1 MENQLEL
8 LADVHRDRVTSKPIG
23 ELGLAGGDPSLGYAP
38 QATTN
43 VAKITRRRLFIF
55 Q

>member
-1 MENQLEL
+1 
-8 LADVHRDRVTSKPIG
+8 VTSKPTG
-23 ELGLAGGDPSLGYAP
+23 ELGLGGGDPSLGYAP

-43 VAKITRRRLFIF
+43 VAKITRRSLFIF